1 MELHVLQMGQG
12 VMPVLL
18 DADMRIIGPVYDFL
32 RFQKLKGRAPNT
44 LTANGRDLK
53 MYWEFL
59 QAAGLSYEKVSPSEL
74 AEFIGYLKYSMEGG
88 GINQSEPGRT
98 GRTINR
104 ILSTVHMFYQYHAD
118 MREIHNPVL
127 MHDRD
132 RPVNMFK
139 GLLYHARKDSRT
151 KQSIFKVKEGSHRVH
166 LVTEDEMH
174 LFLSYLDKKRDILLY
189 KLLYF
194 TGARIQEILDLKIES
209 VPVPDPSRRIG
220 VFRQIR
226 SKGKARDLYVPMRLI
241 EELDDF
247 IFEERSRTETEHSY
261 IFISEHPGHRG
272 KPLTY
277 HAAYDKL
284 KKVQGQA
291 GLSFNFHDL
300 RHGFCSRLAQT
311 GMDVSVIRIIMGH
324 EHISTTQRYTHLSE
338 NYIGEALSRYWE
350 GSIFGGAGDDK

>member
-1 MELHVLQMGQG
+1 MELHVLQMEQG

-18 DADMRIIGPVYDFL
+18 DEEMRIIGPIYDFL
-32 RFQKLKGRAPNT
+32 RFQRLKGRAPNT

-53 MYWEFL
+53 TYWEFL
-59 QAAGLSYEKVSPSEL
+59 QETGLPYEKVSPAEL
-74 AEFIGYLKYSMEGG
+74 AEFIGYLRYGPETGSAGQPEL
-88 GINQSEPGRT
+88 ERT
-98 GRTINR
+98 GQTVNR

-118 MREIHNPVL
+118 MQEIDNPVL
-127 MHDRD
+127 MHDRNK
-132 RPVNMFK
+132 PANMFK

-151 KQSIFKVKEGSHRVH
+151 KQSVFKVKESSHRVH

-174 LFLSYLDKKRDILLY
+174 LFLSRLDRKRDILLY

-194 TGARIQEILDLKIES
+194 TGARIQEILDLEIES
-209 VPVPDPSRRIG
+209 VPVPDPSYGVG

-226 SKGKARDLYVPMRLI
+226 SKGKNRDLYVPMHLI

-247 IFEERSRTETEHSY
+247 IFSERSQTETGHSY

-272 KPLTY
+272 RHLTY

-284 KKVQGQA
+284 KKVQEQT

-300 RHGFCSRLAQT
+300 RHSFCSRLAQT
-311 GMDVSVIRIIMGH
+311 GMDASVIRIIMGH

-338 NYIGEALSRYWE
+338 NYIGAALSRYWE
-350 GSIFGGAGDDK
+350 GSIFGGGGNGK